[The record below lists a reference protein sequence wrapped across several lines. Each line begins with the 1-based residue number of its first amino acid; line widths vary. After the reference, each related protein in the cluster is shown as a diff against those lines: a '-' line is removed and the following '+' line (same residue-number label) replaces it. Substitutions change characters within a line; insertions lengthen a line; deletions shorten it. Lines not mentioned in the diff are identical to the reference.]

1 MKSGHLEVVRS
12 DGVEKRGPAVPCK
25 WSVTRL
31 WLVGCLA
38 SRLSPGIWLVT
49 CLISIKTASSSWRP
63 IGFRSESWP
72 LILVSCLVSV
82 ALSRSPGLWLVSPGY
97 LCHRGRGGRSW
108 RLFAWSSA
116 SESLVLTTFCCCVL
130 TLSLL
135 LSLLLEVL
143 HKEVESE
150 VAENRYFVTETIL
163 TPGIQPLG
171 SYDLVD
177 DHQLLCLVSHVT
189 LNNGKIVNKIFYIRC
204 GEFCSYH

>member
-25 WSVTRL
+25 WSVTGL

-38 SRLSPGIWLVT
+38 SRLSPGLWLVT
-49 CLISIKTASSSWRP
+49 CLISIKTASTSWRP

-82 ALSRSPGLWLVSPGY
+82 ASSRSPGLWLVSPGY

-116 SESLVLTTFCCCVL
+116 SESLVLTTFCCCCC
-130 TLSLL
+130 S
-135 LSLLLEVL
+135 
-143 HKEVESE
+143 
-150 VAENRYFVTETIL
+150 FVTIITAFRSLARRGWVRGCREQIL
-163 TPGIQPLG
+163 CHGNYIDAWDPTPW
-171 SYDLVD
+171 
-177 DHQLLCLVSHVT
+177 LLWSCWWSPVVLPCISCDSKT
-189 LNNGKIVNKIFYIRC
+189 W
-204 GEFCSYH
+204 